1 MDNKANDALRFE
13 LINYNNLFL
22 DNLSPRV
29 PQNYRNKAE
38 KDIID
43 FLLLESSTLELMQ
56 AIGENDFFQG
66 EQLLVVNIGG
76 EKFKV
81 VEGNRRL
88 ASVKLL
94 NNPELASAKT
104 ASVKQIYD
112 EAKYHPTEI
121 PCLIFKNENDIRR
134 NLGFKQI
141 TGIKPWGLSEKARYL
156 YHLYEELFKSGTIDV
171 ASQELAKI
179 IGSRKEYVKRVLIS
193 YKLYKKVEDEHFY
206 NIRDLDDTT
215 FYVGY
220 LVDSLSR
227 ANITTFLGI
236 ELNSES
242 PLNALNAANLKSLIH
257 WFFEKN
263 SNNKTILKGKS
274 EDLNML
280 NAVLGKNISFEA
292 FLKEQDIERAFEL
305 TDDLETLF
313 ITDIQKSLQYIEH
326 ADSIIHKIDHY
337 YQGLEE
343 DLIQIRKLTSKIK
356 QVKDG
361 LKSGE
366 FGGKDGF

>member
-1 MDNKANDALRFE
+1 
-13 LINYNNLFL
+13 
-22 DNLSPRV
+22 
-29 PQNYRNKAE
+29 
-38 KDIID
+38 
-43 FLLLESSTLELMQ
+43 
-56 AIGENDFFQG
+56 
-66 EQLLVVNIGG
+66 
-76 EKFKV
+76 
-81 VEGNRRL
+81 
-88 ASVKLL
+88 
-94 NNPELASAKT
+94 
-104 ASVKQIYD
+104 
-112 EAKYHPTEI
+112 
-121 PCLIFKNENDIRR
+121 
-134 NLGFKQI
+134 
-141 TGIKPWGLSEKARYL
+141 
-156 YHLYEELFKSGTIDV
+156 
-171 ASQELAKI
+171 
-179 IGSRKEYVKRVLIS
+179 LIS
-193 YKLYKKVEDEHFY
+193 YELFKKVEDDHFY
-206 NIRDLDDTT
+206 GIRDLDDTT

-227 ANITTFLGI
+227 ANITAFLGI

-242 PLNALNAANLKSLIH
+242 PLTTLKPTNLKSLIH

-280 NAVLGKNISFEA
+280 NAVLSKKISFEA

-326 ADSIIHKIDHY
+326 ADSIMHKIDHY
-337 YQGLEE
+337 YQDLDE
-343 DLIQIRKLTSKIK
+343 DLLQIRKLTSKIK

>member
-1 MDNKANDALRFE
+1 MDNKDKDVLRFE
-13 LINYNNLFL
+13 LINYNNLVL
-22 DNLSPRV
+22 DNLSPRI
-29 PQNYRNKAE
+29 PKYYRNKEE

-76 EKFKV
+76 EQFKV
-81 VEGNRRL
+81 IDGNRRL

-94 NNPELASAKT
+94 NNPGLASAKT
-104 ASVKQIYD
+104 ASVKEIYD
-112 EAKYHPTEI
+112 RAKYHPTEI
-121 PCLIFKNENDIRR
+121 PCLIFKNENAIIR

-156 YHLYEELFKSGTIDV
+156 YHLYEELFNTGTIDI

-193 YKLYKKVEDEHFY
+193 YELYKKVEDEHFY

-227 ANITTFLGI
+227 ANITSFLGI
-236 ELNSES
+236 DLNSKS
-242 PLNALNAANLKSLIH
+242 PTANLKTTNLKELVH

-263 SNNKTILKGKS
+263 SQNKTRLKGKS

-280 NAVLGKNISFEA
+280 NTVLGKAESYTA
-292 FLKEQDIERAFEL
+292 FAEGKELERANEL
-305 TDDLETLF
+305 TDDLEAIF
-313 ITDIQKSLQYIEH
+313 ITDIQKSLQYLEH
-326 ADSIIHKIDHY
+326 ADSIIHKIDHFY
-337 YQGLEE
+337 TDLDE